1 MTGSIHTLAPT
12 TGRPR
17 LAVILLHGRGS
28 SADDILSLADV
39 LEQPEALYFAPEAE
53 TGSWY
58 PYSFLA
64 PIAHNEP
71 HLSAALRAVEEAV
84 EAAGASGIPAERTV
98 IMGFSQGACL
108 GLEYAARHAARFG
121 GVVAFSGGLIGSG
134 DGTGETPDDTVL
146 PDDTLVPDD
155 TFSPH
160 DALLPDDKLFEYTG
174 SLDGTPVFLGCGDMD
189 PHIPVERV
197 HLSAK
202 VLAALGGAVTE
213 RIYPGHDHGINV
225 DEIRMAQAL
234 LRGVAG
240 EAQDG
245 TGPAPT

>member
-1 MTGSIHTLAPT
+1 MTASIRTLTPT
-12 TGRPR
+12 TGPPR
-17 LAVILLHGRGS
+17 LAVVLLHGRGS

-39 LEQPEALYFAPEAE
+39 LEQPSALYLAPQAE

-71 HLSAALRAVEEAV
+71 HLSAALRAVGEAIL
-84 EAAGASGIPAERTV
+84 AAGASGIPAERTV

-108 GLEYAARHAARFG
+108 GLEYVARHAVRFG

-134 DGTGETPDDTVL
+134 DAPGEPPDDTVL
-146 PDDTLVPDD
+146 PDDTLVPDEN
-155 TFSPH
+155 
-160 DALLPDDKLFEYTG
+160 LPPDEKLFEYTG
-174 SLDGTPVFLGCGDMD
+174 SLDGTPVFLGCGDTD

-234 LRGVAG
+234 LRDVAG

-245 TGPAPT
+245 TSPAPT